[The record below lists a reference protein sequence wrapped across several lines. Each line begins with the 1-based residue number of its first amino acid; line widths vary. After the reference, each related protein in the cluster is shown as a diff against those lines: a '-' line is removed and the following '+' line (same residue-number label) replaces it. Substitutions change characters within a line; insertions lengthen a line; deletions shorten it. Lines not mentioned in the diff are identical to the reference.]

1 MSLVPK
7 PFHKLLKM
15 HFSIPPYQRG
25 YRWESR
31 QVKELL
37 DDLLDFIKSLKK
49 LKKHRKD
56 DHHEPYYCL
65 QPITVVKKADSEDTY
80 YVIDGQQRLTTIF
93 ILLHY
98 LSKNSY
104 YKYPIYTL
112 DLPSRDVQSKY
123 LSNIEFVDDDNKYIE
138 NIDNFYVKKAYDSIV
153 EWFSKDGHDRY
164 KGPILDIFAMKP
176 DEDEELN
183 DVRVIWYEI
192 SNANAQTTFRELNYG
207 QIPLTST
214 ELVKALLLQEKNES
228 ALGHY
233 TRGAAYRRALEWD
246 SMEHALQNP
255 YLWSML
261 TESNDNSLSHM
272 ELILDFVADRLNY
285 EMADDEGKRPV
296 ERKESKDLR
305 DDFNYQVVNE
315 YFRRNENNSE
325 TIENVWNRIQTIFN
339 LISNWYSNR
348 HWYHLIGL
356 CRILQGGKK
365 RKRREFVDYIY
376 KLSVDKNGTPIDRP
390 AFTNNLEKEVGRL
403 VKLDSYLS
411 LEKLRYDEHNDAII
425 KVLEVLNVNDAIND
439 KTEEKRFAF
448 HLFEIFNVTSL
459 EHIHPQNI
467 TTNIKYEEFKM
478 WFERR
483 CEDFKKLDDTE
494 LRAMIHNADSEN
506 NEESEDINF
515 KVRETKERVLEAINN
530 LQRLTSDKKTYSDE
544 SVNAELQRNAN
555 VLDGFFGDLAGIK
568 SEDMHSIKN
577 MALVDKNTNS
587 ALSNYLLDTKRAILM
602 ERHNNCDISCPSN
615 PQGTYAPPATR
626 QVFEKEYSRCAPG
639 DMRLWRPE
647 DRENYFKVIEGTY
660 NYYVSKL

>member
-7 PFHKLLKM
+7 PFYKLLKM
-15 HFSIPPYQRG
+15 HFIIPPYQRG

-56 DHHEPYYCL
+56 DDHEPYYCL
-65 QPITVVKKADSEDTY
+65 QPITVVKKTDSEDTY
-80 YVIDGQQRLTTIF
+80 YVIDGQQRLTTIY

-104 YKYPIYTL
+104 YNYPIYTL

-123 LSNIEFVDDDNKYIE
+123 LSNIEFVDDNNKYVD

-164 KGPILDIFAMKP
+164 KGSILDVFAMQP
-176 DEDEELN
+176 DEDEELS

-192 SNANAQTTFRELNYG
+192 SNTSAQTTFRELNYG

-214 ELVKALLLQEKNES
+214 ELVKALLLQEKNVS

-261 TESNDNSLSHM
+261 SESNEKSLSHM

-285 EMADDEGKRPV
+285 EMRDKEGKRPV
-296 ERKESKDLR
+296 ERKESKELR

-315 YFRRNENNSE
+315 YLRRNDNTSE
-325 TIENVWNRIQTIFN
+325 TIENIWNRIQTIFN

-356 CRILQGGKK
+356 CRILQEGKK
-365 RKRREFVDYIY
+365 RKRRDFVDYIY
-376 KLSVDKNGTPIDRP
+376 KLSVDDEGRPIDRP
-390 AFTNNLEKEVGRL
+390 AFTNNLEKEIGRL
-403 VKLDSYLS
+403 VKLGNDLS
-411 LEKLRYDEHNDAII
+411 LEDLCYDEHNDAII
-425 KVLEVLNVNDAIND
+425 KVLEVLNVHDVIID

-478 WFERR
+478 WFDRR
-483 CEDFKKLDDTE
+483 CEDFMQLDDID
-494 LRAMIHNADSEN
+494 LRTMLHNPD
-506 NEESEDINF
+506 EEPEDTNSRII
-515 KVRETKERVLEAINN
+515 EIKEEVKEAITN
-530 LQRLTSDKKTYSDE
+530 LKRLTSNKKIFSNE
-544 SVNAELQRNAN
+544 NVNAELQANAN

-568 SEDMHSIKN
+568 SSDMHSIKN
-577 MALVDKNTNS
+577 LALVDKNTNS
-587 ALSNYLLDTKRAILM
+587 ALSNFFLDRKRSILM
-602 ERHNNCDISCPSN
+602 ERHSKCDVTCPSE
-615 PQGTYAPPATR
+615 PQGTYVMPATR
-626 QVFEKEYSRCAPG
+626 KVFGKEYSCSAPG

-647 DRENYFKVIEGTY
+647 DRENYFKIIEQTY
-660 NYYVSKL
+660 NYYTSK